1 MRSLFASSH
10 DVVAVVTQPDRP
22 RGRGRKPAPSPVKTL
37 ALAHDCAVLQPASL
51 RRDAGVAEQLASL
64 RPAAIV
70 VVAYGNIL
78 PPSVLEIPRHGC
90 LNVHASLLPKYRG
103 AAPINWALMQGETV
117 TGCTVIQMDEHVDT
131 GDVWWH
137 AACDVAADDDA
148 LSLGARLAD
157 LGAAGLLEVLAA
169 IEQGTR
175 APRPQ
180 PDDGVSYAPKLTKE
194 LGPVDWQTIGYGHA
208 QPCSRSRSVAGRHG
222 PFGRRRRQAVAH
234 GRPRPIPCGGAGH
247 GDRGDAGGAAGS
259 PAAPV
264 NCSSMSYSR
273 PTGAAWRRPT
283 LHRATACS
291 RGNGLP
297 ESMSRADRHGRRPC
311 ACCTP
316 SMRSRRTRTW
326 RCGRRWTAAPWSG
339 ATGRS

>member
-1 MRSLFASSH
+1 MRVIFMGTAPFAEPTLRGLFASSH

-22 RGRGRKPAPSPVKTL
+22 RGRGRRPAPSLIKTL
-37 ALAHDCAVLQPASL
+37 AMASDCAMLQPASL
-51 RRDAGVAEQLASL
+51 RRDAGVVEQLASL
-64 RPAAIV
+64 RPEAIV

-78 PPSVLEIPRHGC
+78 PPSVLEIPLHGC

-131 GDVWWH
+131 GDIWWQ

-180 PDDGVSYAPKLTKE
+180 PDDGVSHAPKLTKE
-194 LGPVDWQTIGYGHA
+194 LGPVDWQQSATATHNRVRGLVPWPGATARLGDVDVKLWCTAVRHHAHAEAPGTITAVTPEGLLVACGTDQLLIDEL
-208 QPCSRSRSVAGRHG
+208 QPAN
-222 PFGRRRRQAVAH
+222 RRRMAASDFAQGYRVRQGQRFA
-234 GRPRPIPCGGAGH
+234 
-247 GDRGDAGGAAGS
+247 
-259 PAAPV
+259 
-264 NCSSMSYSR
+264 
-273 PTGAAWRRPT
+273 
-283 LHRATACS
+283 
-291 RGNGLP
+291 
-297 ESMSRADRHGRRPC
+297 
-311 ACCTP
+311 
-316 SMRSRRTRTW
+316 
-326 RCGRRWTAAPWSG
+326 
-339 ATGRS
+339 